1 MRRESRSGFLRWKP
15 TRRDVD
21 FFFHI
26 LQACRSL
33 FAILPVS
40 SYVMVSFRYRN
51 TFEVCFELM
60 FVCCCA
66 VGDLVE
72 LPFPS
77 RSRCLTPCLFALGLS
92 PHALSQGTLCLF
104 PHTALRGPLAA
115 INFHAPL
122 RRHCSSGGWR
132 DFLGAHSTR
141 RRFSSSCR
149 SFTQSCLPADMV
161 SSKDRNPSEL
171 CFELTFFYDCAV
183 GSLVELSFPS
193 RIMFDSLHIVLPSAY
208 CLMCCRR
215 TSGVGSH
222 TPPFTPNS
230 RPPTPT
236 SHCNGTGLVPE
247 PVWRGTSPKWRACV
261 CVGCVLGRV

>member
-104 PHTALRGPLAA
+104 PHAALRGPLAA

-132 DFLGAHSTR
+132 DFLRWEPTLLD
-141 RRFSSSCR
+141 FLPPCR
-149 SFTQSCLPADMV
+149 SFTQSCLPA
-161 SSKDRNPSEL
+161 SGHGEL
-171 CFELTFFYDCAV
+171 
-183 GSLVELSFPS
+183 
-193 RIMFDSLHIVLPSAY
+193 
-208 CLMCCRR
+208 
-215 TSGVGSH
+215 
-222 TPPFTPNS
+222 
-230 RPPTPT
+230 
-236 SHCNGTGLVPE
+236 
-247 PVWRGTSPKWRACV
+247 
-261 CVGCVLGRV
+261 